1 MKSIYLSGCGA
12 LAMSV
17 AASWSCATVQPTNRG
32 GVVMKVDGTEAH
44 IRMSDN
50 AVAVGDR
57 VQFLRQRCTGGG
69 KLTRCHDEAT
79 GEGEVV
85 KLLNAHY
92 SVVRVRGGVLF
103 DEGDRVERLS
113 RNAPGGGDGRE
124 WFSQNEENTR

>member
-1 MKSIYLSGCGA
+1 MRATI
-12 LAMSV
+12 AMSV
-17 AASWSCATVQPTNRG
+17 AASLSCATVQPTNRG
-32 GVVMKVDGTEAH
+32 GVVMKIDGTEAH

-50 AVAVGDR
+50 AVAIGDR

-69 KLTRCHDEAT
+69 KLTRCRDEAT
-79 GEGEVV
+79 GDAEVV

-92 SVVRVRGGVLF
+92 SVVRVRGGVVF
-103 DEGDRVERLS
+103 DDGDRVEKLG